1 MVENISSRHSGS
13 DEEEALQ
20 IEILEALQNIIL
32 PKINLLKM
40 ARIQKVSA
48 NIEFLEQLKMVISRA
63 SDESEV
69 AQIIIANK

>member
-1 MVENISSRHSGS
+1 MVENNSSRHSGS

-48 NIEFLEQLKMVISRA
+48 NIEFLEQLKIVISRA

>member
-1 MVENISSRHSGS
+1 MVENNSSRHSGS

>member
-48 NIEFLEQLKMVISRA
+48 NIEFLEQLKIVISRA

>member
-1 MVENISSRHSGS
+1 MPQSAAKHP
-13 DEEEALQ
+13 
-20 IEILEALQNIIL
+20 ILEALQNIIL